1 MPYEIVIKKSAAKS
15 IATLPKAIKESIFNH
30 IFELSDEARP
40 SGCKKLKGE
49 DNAWRIRVGDY
60 RIIYSIFDDIL
71 IIEVIRVSH
80 RKDVYKK

>member
-1 MPYEIVIKKSAAKS
+1 MPYEIVIKKSAAKR
-15 IATLPKAIKESIFNH
+15 IATLPKAIKESVFSN
-30 IFELSDEARP
+30 IFELSDEPRP

-60 RIIYSIFDDIL
+60 RIIYSIFDDRL

-80 RKDVYKK
+80 RKDVYK